1 MKRLNKFEINKIVAV
16 AFITVTLSIVVAS
29 IAYTIALMVTVG
41 DTAET
46 EGMMITIIATILTA
60 CFVVPLMADEY
71 KENTE
76 AMNKAKAELQNCF
89 DLCSNQVKAEDIF
102 K

>member
-1 MKRLNKFEINKIVAV
+1 MKRLNKFEINNIVNV
-16 AFITVTLSIVVAS
+16 IFITLTLSVVAA
-29 IAYTIALMVTVG
+29 IAYTIALMTTVG
-41 DTAET
+41 NTAET
-46 EGMMITIIATILTA
+46 EGMMIVIIVTILTA

-89 DLCSNQVKAEDIF
+89 DLCSNRNEELV
-102 K
+102 

>member
-46 EGMMITIIATILTA
+46 EGMMIVIIVTILTA
-60 CFVVPLMADEY
+60 CFVVPLMTDEY

>member
-1 MKRLNKFEINKIVAV
+1 MKRLNKFEINNIVNV
-16 AFITVTLSIVVAS
+16 IFITLTLSMVVTA

-46 EGMMITIIATILTA
+46 EGMMIVIIVTILTA
-60 CFVVPLMADEY
+60 CFVVPLMTDEY